1 MPGFQHLLDPE
12 RRNMFEYQ
20 LLLFLLVFNHPCYWC
35 QIRRTIKNLKYP
47 FPSSWAPF
55 AEYKLE
61 VGDRKEA
68 TACWKY
74 RTFSYYVPG
83 TGSSFY
89 LTTKGHIT
97 KVKDQFED
105 HFQWGFSIGWKTG
118 FEADN
123 KQAGIAEL
131 FISHDNQTKTEE
143 DLQNAKKTRYHL
155 NLYED
160 WQNLFEWQSV
170 CYAISIPRRTELIY
184 VNGKFIM
191 GYEWEKKFSKGWGNS
206 PLYLQIGTNWK
217 GEVTDLNIYDSAFDD
232 EELIA
237 RTTSCEKPAEGE
249 IFAWNPEKFN
259 LTNNK
264 DTETML
270 SEVSASELCSSE
282 GKDKNVLEVFD
293 NGKPKSPLQSEQIC
307 ARLNG
312 KLNLVPVTE
321 EEGFATL
328 NEIIDYVTK
337 VNITG
342 TGIWLAGR
350 AFPNATEM
358 IDSKLG
364 YQTYP
369 KDGRWTFRDPYNN
382 KIIGVPFITV
392 PSGMT
397 YPRVMRECASCE
409 ATYDPKTFQSFGEK
423 LCRGPAD
430 CVHKFKCASQLC
442 DRAGMP
448 WGPIC
453 RFEHK
458 VRLRL
463 KGLCAGVSIISKQKL

>member
-1 MPGFQHLLDPE
+1 MPRFQHLLDPQ
-12 RRNMFEYQ
+12 RRNMFKYQ

-89 LTTKGHIT
+89 LTTKGYT
-97 KVKDQFED
+97 KDQFGD

-184 VNGKFIM
+184 LNGKFIM
-191 GYEWEKKFSKGWGNS
+191 GYEWEKEFRKGWGNS

-232 EELIA
+232 KELIA
-237 RTTSCEKPAEGE
+237 RTNSCEEPAEGE

-259 LTNNK
+259 LTNDK
-264 DTETML
+264 DTETIL

-282 GKDKNVLEVFD
+282 EKDKNILEVFD
-293 NGKPKSPLQSEQIC
+293 NGKPKSALQSEQIC

-342 TGIWLAGR
+342 KGIWLAGR

-423 LCRGPAD
+423 LCRGAAD

-448 WGPIC
+448 WGPMC

-463 KGLCAGVSIISKQKL
+463 KGLCLGVSIISKQKL